1 MLNNYNIN
9 PYFDDYN
16 DDKNFHR
23 MLFKPSFAVQSR
35 ELTQM
40 QTILQK
46 QIERFG
52 NHVFKNGSVVTG
64 GQFFFQECISLKLDE
79 EYSGSPI
86 EFSLFENKTIYSF
99 DRTKRA
105 EVLKLYDTDL
115 STGDPKTLIVQQLF
129 GEPFSPGETILTD
142 DEQPIFA
149 VISTSGVNDSLAF
162 SVNEGVFYYEG
173 TFIRTL
179 PQTISLSKYSKQS
192 VFSRIGFDVEESV
205 ITSSSDTTLLDPA
218 LGSSN
223 FQAPGSD
230 RIKIDLV
237 LAMRTLESI
246 DDEKFIELVRVEESK
261 ITREYKYPIYSVLE
275 DTLARRTFDE
285 SGNYTVRPFKISLAD
300 NVANT
305 AQTDI
310 SLSPGKAYVY
320 GYEFETNSPTIITVD
335 KPRNTE
341 LVNNKRIT
349 ADYGNFVITT
359 EHLNN
364 FPINSLQTVD
374 IHCVPRQS
382 IGNTTGLIA
391 NTKIGTARISTIE
404 FNSSSNVSD
413 SQTYEY
419 RTFLFDINV
428 DGKIVDNVKSSTS
441 NTQVVIGTV
450 GDSLSTLDDAYVGC
464 RIRITGGPGQAEPAK
479 TITSY
484 NATTKTVTL
493 NQRFVQTLTTNSRY
507 SIEFEIKDAESLV
520 VHSGTNIVSG
530 ANISDRSKDFAKQFE
545 DVYITDSSLSPL
557 ILRLGEEYI
566 APETVTDVSLSYKKL
581 YQNQVFS
588 ASESPA
594 LSLGAGETI
603 ASAVAISSRNENY
616 YVVVTSQGTSPYTVG
631 SIIPS
636 DKFTVDV
643 ATRKITVEDGG
654 NMQANIIAT
663 INSSNP
669 TQKNKVYYPAN
680 TIVQSSGGIDV
691 FGNNEVRIYP
701 TQGQVHIESDFV
713 VRTPNQNQSLFMSEV
728 KDVVAVLDFAGAA
741 ISQNT
746 LSLATDVTSKYF
758 IDDGQRDSYYD
769 HASIR
774 LRSGVRPPVGPI
786 LVLVNK
792 FTSSGSGFFTVDS
805 YSAIDYSQIPTYESR
820 SSSTTFNLRDCFD
833 FRPVRRDATLGSGS
847 SVVFDVES
855 STVGPKILKNGSDVI
870 LDYEYYLPRI
880 DKVVLDKKGAF
891 EIIKGIEQLNPPTP
905 KDTDS
910 SMTLYVLTY
919 RPYVTNTSEIIV
931 EYKNNRR
938 YTMRDIGS
946 LEKRVENLE
955 YYTSL
960 SLLEES
966 TLTKQDLSILDTQN
980 LPRFK
985 NGILVDSFKGT
996 SIADISN
1003 PDYNASIDPVK
1014 KELRPS
1020 FTINSF
1026 NLKFDSANSA
1036 GFLQSG
1042 PLITAN
1048 ASSVILID
1056 QPKASRFLNVNPFNV
1071 INFLGKIELNPKS
1084 DIWIDT
1090 LRQPELLVNFEG
1102 NRDAWEILL
1111 NQPRSL
1117 VENGFIINNAGS
1129 GYTVGTQ
1136 PALTITGG
1144 GGTGAAGHGVVFGD
1158 RIVDVR
1164 LTNQGANYTSPPNIT
1179 IEGNARISYNP
1190 DLFRGAFQS
1199 EWGSWQTT
1207 WTGVESR
1214 DWTNSGRNWW
1224 QEGTVTT
1231 TGTGQSRTGII
1242 SQVVPETIV
1251 QSIGDR
1257 VVDVSVIPFMRST
1270 NILFVGKDFKPNST
1284 MYPFFDNVGV
1294 EVNVGNR
1301 VNKFVLK
1308 NNNIEYKTTLDD
1320 PEFVT
1325 ILDGTTVVGEGI
1337 VAHTSNNIVY
1347 VTNVNPTAPFTNANT
1362 TFTIRGQSSNKTYQV
1377 DSYEHNGGNVSSSS
1391 INTVT
1396 LRQDASGSSNQ
1407 NAYVGKP
1414 IFISQGTG
1422 AGQTRIITS
1431 YNINTRVATITPNWQ
1446 TQPDTTSFYSI
1457 DRMKTDQSG
1466 SVCGIFTVPEGR
1478 FRVGEK
1484 LFRLTNSQSG
1494 DLPSSTTNGDA
1505 TFFSS
1510 GLLQNVQE
1518 TIISTTVPQIQRTN
1532 VVDDRIVTNTI
1543 TTQRTVTW
1551 SDPLAETFLISPV
1564 QYPQGV
1570 FLSKI
1575 RVCFKSK
1582 DDTIPVTLQV
1592 RPTVNGYPSSS
1603 VIYPFSTVS
1612 LTPDK
1617 VNITDSPSL
1626 DDPTK
1631 FTDFIFD
1638 APIYMQPGEHSFVLL
1653 ANSNKYEMY
1662 VAEIGKQDLVSGRQ
1676 ISEQP
1681 YGGSLFLSQ
1690 NGSTWTADQNSDMTF
1705 RMFRYNFSSNP
1716 VNIQFLLDFPDVGAT
1731 PYDLTHLITS
1741 DVTVANTA
1749 LGYEFNSETLTAGY
1763 VGYKPITP
1771 LSNYD
1776 MNDGFGT
1783 RILNPE
1789 TGESTFILSADMQ
1802 TNNPDVS
1809 PIVDI
1814 GRIGFLAVHNRINN
1828 LELSSKDI
1836 IVTNGGSGY
1845 PNTGGVTVSIT
1856 GGGGAGATAE
1866 AFVDGNGVLQ
1876 DIYIVDPG
1884 FGYTETPTVTINSVG
1899 GGSGAQAVVVGE
1911 TTKNGGPAICRY
1923 ITRRVTLNDGF
1934 ESGDLRVYLT
1944 AYRPIDSNIYVY
1956 AKFLSS
1962 SDSEAFEDKNWQ
1974 LLTPV
1979 GNANFVSINQDDYRE
1994 LLFAP
1999 GTNGVPSNSISYES
2013 QNSSYNS
2020 FKIFAIKIVMASTNS
2035 ADVPKVRDLR
2045 AIAIPSGV

>member
-23 MLFKPSFAVQSR
+23 MLFKPSFAVQAR

-52 NHVFKNGSVVTG
+52 NHIFKNGSVVTG
-64 GQFFFQECISLKLDE
+64 GQFFFQECISLKLDD
-79 EYSGSPI
+79 EYLGSPI
-86 EFSLFENKTIYSF
+86 EFSLFDNKTIFSL
-99 DRTKRA
+99 DRTKRG
-105 EVLKLYDTDL
+105 EVLKIYDNDL
-115 STGDPKTLIVQQLF
+115 STGDPKTLIIQQLF
-129 GEPFSPGETILTD
+129 GEPFSPGETIFTD
-142 DEQPIFA
+142 DEQPSFA
-149 VISTSGVNDSLAF
+149 LISQNGVNDSLAF

-179 PQTISLSKYSKQS
+179 PQTIALSKYTKEN
-192 VFSRIGFDVEESV
+192 VFSRIGFDIEESIV
-205 ITSSSDTTLLDPA
+205 TSSSDTTLLDPA

-230 RIKIDLV
+230 RIKIDLI
-237 LAMRTLESI
+237 LEMRTLESI

-285 SGNYTVRPFKISLAD
+285 SGNYTVRPFKISLSD
-300 NVANT
+300 NASNT

-335 KPRNTE
+335 KPRNTQF
-341 LVNNKRIT
+341 VNNKRIT
-349 ADYGNFVITT
+349 ADYGNFVVTT
-359 EHLNN
+359 QHLNT
-364 FPINSLQTVD
+364 FPINSLETVD
-374 IHCVPRQS
+374 IHCVSRQN
-382 IGNTTGLIA
+382 IGNTTGQIA

-419 RTFLFDINV
+419 RTFLFDLNV
-428 DGKIVDNVKSSTS
+428 DGRITENVKSTTS

-450 GDSLSTLDDAYVGC
+450 GDSLSTVDDAYIGC
-464 RIRITGGPGQAEPAK
+464 KIRITGGPGQAEPAK

-484 NATTKTVTL
+484 NPTTRTVTL

-507 SIEFEIKDAESLV
+507 SIEFEIKDAESIV
-520 VHSGTNIVSG
+520 IHSGTNIVAG
-530 ANISDRSKDFAKQFE
+530 ANISDRSRDFSRQFN
-545 DVYITDSSLSPL
+545 DVYISDSSLSPL
-557 ILRLGEEYI
+557 ILRLGEDYI
-566 APETVTDVSLSYKKL
+566 APNTVNDISLTYKRL
-581 YQNQVFS
+581 YQNQVFA
-588 ASESPA
+588 ASESPS
-594 LSLGAGETI
+594 LSVGSGENI
-603 ASAVAISSRNENY
+603 ASAAAISSRNENY
-616 YVVVTSQGTSPYTVG
+616 YVVVTSQGSSPYLVG
-631 SIIPS
+631 SIVPS
-636 DKFTVDV
+636 DKFTVDT
-643 ATRKITVEDGG
+643 ATRKITVVGGG

-663 INSSNP
+663 INATDP
-669 TQKNKVYYPAN
+669 IQKNKVYYPAN
-680 TIVQSSGGIDV
+680 TIIQSTGGIDV
-691 FGNNEVRIYP
+691 FANNTVKIFP
-701 TQGQVHIESDFV
+701 TQGQVHIEPDFV
-713 VRTPNQNQSLFMSEV
+713 ARTPNQIQSLFMSEV
-728 KDVVAVLDFAGAA
+728 KDVVSILDFAGAA

-758 IDDGQRDSYYD
+758 IDDGQRDTYYD

-786 LVLVNK
+786 VVLLNK

-805 YSAIDYSQIPTYESR
+805 YSGIDYSEIPTYQSR
-820 SSSTTFNLRDCFD
+820 SSNFTFNLRDCFD
-833 FRPVRRDATLGSGS
+833 FRPVRRDATQGSGS
-847 SVVFDVES
+847 NVVFDVEA

-891 EIIKGIEQLNPPTP
+891 EIIQGIEQLNPPIP

-919 RPYVTNTSEIIV
+919 RPYVTSPSEIIV
-931 EYKNNRR
+931 EYRNNRR

-985 NGILVDSFKGT
+985 NGILVDSFKGS
-996 SIADISN
+996 SIADVSN
-1003 PDYNASIDPVK
+1003 ADYNASIDPVK

-1020 FTINSF
+1020 FTINSY
-1026 NLKFDSANSA
+1026 NLKFDSANSS

-1048 ASSVILID
+1048 ASSVVLVD
-1056 QPKASRFLNVNPFNV
+1056 QPQASRFLNVNPFNV
-1071 INFLGKIELNPKS
+1071 INFLGKIQLNPTS
-1084 DIWIDT
+1084 DIWVDT

-1117 VENGFIINNAGS
+1117 VENGFVIDNAGS
-1129 GYTVGTQ
+1129 GYAQGST

-1144 GGTGAAGHGVVFGD
+1144 GGFGAAGTGVVFNG

-1164 LTNQGANYTSPPNIT
+1164 LSNQGTGYTSPPNIT
-1179 IEGNARISYNP
+1179 IAGNARISYNP
-1190 DLFRGAFQS
+1190 DLFRGAFET

-1214 DWTNSGRNWW
+1214 QWTNSGRNWW
-1224 QEGTVTT
+1224 QETTQTT
-1231 TGTGQSRTGII
+1231 TGTGESRSGII

-1251 QSIGDR
+1251 QTIGDR
-1257 VVDVSVIPFMRST
+1257 VIDVSVIPFMRST

-1284 MYPFFDNVGV
+1284 MYPFFDNVPV

-1320 PEFVT
+1320 PEIIT

-1347 VTNVNPTAPFTNANT
+1347 VTNVDPTSPFTNANT
-1362 TFTIRGQSSNKTYQV
+1362 TFTISGQSSGKTYVV
-1377 DSYEHNGGNVSSSS
+1377 DSYEHNGGNVSASTV
-1391 INTVT
+1391 NTVT
-1396 LRQDASGSSNQ
+1396 LRQDAAGSSNQ
-1407 NAYVGKP
+1407 NTYVGKP
-1414 IFISQGTG
+1414 IFISQGIG
-1422 AGQTRIITS
+1422 VGQTRTITS
-1431 YNINTRVATITPNWQ
+1431 YNPNTRIATITPNWE
-1446 TQPDTTSFYSI
+1446 TPPDTTSFYSI
-1457 DRMKTDQSG
+1457 GRMRSDQSG
-1466 SVCGIFTVPEGR
+1466 SVCGIFTVPEGK

-1484 LFRLTNSQSG
+1484 LFRLTDNQFG
-1494 DLPSSTTNGDA
+1494 DLPSSTTSGDA
-1505 TFFSS
+1505 SFFSS

-1532 VVDDRIVTNTI
+1532 VFDDRIVTNTI
-1543 TTQRTVTW
+1543 TTQRTITW

-1564 QYPQGV
+1564 QYPQGI

-1582 DDTIPVTLQV
+1582 DDSIPVTLQV
-1592 RPTVNGYPSSS
+1592 RPTVNGYPSSA

-1631 FTDFIFD
+1631 FTDFIFE

-1653 ANSNKYEMY
+1653 ANSNKYEVY

-1705 RMFRYNFSSNP
+1705 RLFRYNFSSNP
-1716 VNIQFLLDFPDVGAT
+1716 VNIQFLLDFPEVGAT

-1741 DVTVANTA
+1741 DVTVANTS
-1749 LGYEFNSETLTAGY
+1749 LGYEFNSETLTSGY

-1771 LSNYD
+1771 LSDYD

-1783 RILNPE
+1783 RFLNPE
-1789 TGESTFILSADMQ
+1789 TGESTFLLSAGMQ
-1802 TNNPDVS
+1802 TNSPDIS

-1814 GRIGFLAVHNRINN
+1814 GRIGFLAVHNRIND

-1836 IVTNGGSGY
+1836 VVTNGGSGY
-1845 PNTGGVTVSIT
+1845 PNTGGVTVTIT

-1884 FGYTETPTVTINSVG
+1884 FGYTGTPTVTINTNG
-1899 GGSGAQAVVVGE
+1899 GGTGAQAVVIGE
-1911 TTKNGGPAICRY
+1911 TSKSGGPALCRY
-1923 ITRRVTLNDGF
+1923 MTRRVTLNDGF
-1934 ESGDLRVYLT
+1934 ESGDLRVFLT
-1944 AYRPIDSNIYVY
+1944 AFRPVDSNIYVY

-1962 SDSEAFEDKNWQ
+1962 SDPEAFDDKNWQ
-1974 LLTPV
+1974 LLTPI
-1979 GNANFVSINQDDYRE
+1979 GSANFVSINQDDYRE

-2013 QNSSYNS
+2013 GNSSYNS
-2020 FKIFAIKIVMASTNS
+2020 FKTFAIKIVMTSTNS
-2035 ADVPKVRDLR
+2035 ANVPKVRDLR
-2045 AIAIPSGV
+2045 TIAIPSGV